1 MIKKILKSYDYSLI
15 AVYVFL
21 CLFGLVM
28 IYSASMVM
36 AVERFGWDSDHFYKR
51 QLIFI
56 VIGFAAF
63 TLAAWFPYK
72 AFKLGKIIKPFM
84 LLIIFLLIAVH
95 FIGTEINYAQSWI
108 NVGFMN
114 IQPSEFAKLAV
125 IIYLGSVYSK
135 KQGYIDDLNKGLGPP
150 LSLLGFIC
158 FLVFLEPDFGTAAII
173 FSIGIIVI
181 LCSGISKK
189 TIFKLVGLGIGFLVV
204 ISPVIFLARGFIF
217 TRERLSR
224 IEAYLSPFKYA
235 QGDGYHLVNS
245 YLAIGA
251 GGVKGLGLGQSVQKL
266 GYLPEPQTDFIM
278 SIIAEELGVFGVS
291 FVILGLA
298 YIVLRGIYIGVKC
311 KDPFGTMLAIGI
323 SSMIGIQAF
332 INLGGVS
339 GLIPITGVPLPF
351 ISYGGSS
358 LLVLSL
364 SMGVLVNVSMF
375 VKYEEKYKTKQEND
389 LPVENINNSKK
400 IYGVKM

>member
-1 MIKKILKSYDYSLI
+1 MIKKIAKSYDYSLI

-36 AVERFGWDSDHFYKR
+36 AVERFGWDSDHFYKK
-51 QLIFI
+51 QMVNII
-56 VIGFAAF
+56 IGFSVF
-63 TLAAWFPYK
+63 TIAAWFPYK
-72 AFKLGKIIKPFM
+72 AFQFGKIIKSLM
-84 LLIIFLLIAVH
+84 IVIIGLLLAVH
-95 FIGTEINYAQSWI
+95 LFGYEVNNAKSWI
-108 NVGFMN
+108 NLGFMP

-135 KQGYIDDLNKGLGPP
+135 KQAYIDNLNKGLAPP
-150 LSLLGFIC
+150 LVFLVFIC

-173 FSIGIIVI
+173 FAIGSIVI
-181 LCSGISKK
+181 MCSGINYK
-189 TIFKLVGLGIGFLVV
+189 TFFKLAGIATGGLV
-204 ISPVIFLARGFIF
+204 ILAPIIYLARDFIF
-217 TRERLSR
+217 TKERLSR
-224 IEAYLSPFKYA
+224 IDAYLSPFNDA
-235 QGDGYHLVNS
+235 QGEGYQLVNS
-245 YLAIGA
+245 YLAIGG

-266 GYLPEPQTDFIM
+266 GYLPEPQTDFIIA
-278 SIIAEELGVFGVS
+278 IIAEELGVIGVS
-291 FVILGLA
+291 LVILGLA
-298 YIVLRGIYIGVKC
+298 YIVLRGIYTGVKC
-311 KDPFGTMLAIGI
+311 QDPFGTMLAIGI

-332 INLGGVS
+332 INLGGAS
-339 GLIPITGVPLPF
+339 GLLPITGVPLPF

-375 VKYEEKYKTKQEND
+375 VKYEEKYKTKKEND
-389 LPVENINNSKK
+389 YPLENKDNSKK